1 MYVLNLSE
9 DNRVLSAWDV
19 IEGQDYTG
27 MPIVD
32 KRPEDVYPGCNTED
46 CYYIDGEYIYDPQP
60 KPDDPEPDPSSGE
73 DLTADEMAAAIM
85 EGVNEI

>member
-1 MYVLNLSE
+1 MYVLNLAE
-9 DNRVLSAWDV
+9 DNRVLSVCDKLDGV
-19 IEGQDYTG
+19 DYSEV
-27 MPIVD
+27 PIVD

-46 CYYIDGEYIYDPQP
+46 CYYIDGEYIYDPEP
-60 KPDDPEPDPSSGE
+60 KDPEPEPDPSSGE